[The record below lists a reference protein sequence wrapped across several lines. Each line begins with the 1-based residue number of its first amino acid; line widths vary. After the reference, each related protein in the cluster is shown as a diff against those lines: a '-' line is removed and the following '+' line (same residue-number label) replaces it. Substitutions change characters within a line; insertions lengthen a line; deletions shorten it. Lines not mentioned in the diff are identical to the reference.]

1 MSFILLFFLILRTVI
16 VMLPISF
23 ERIFISDVPCYN
35 IWIFDSRLRDPGGMR
50 NASILFGDITNGAPG
65 SRWDEECSILFGDI
79 TNGVLYPNPIPFV
92 SRHWTNQPNQL
103 SSSVY
108 FEHLQLLYRHFFI
121 SHAPRHLLAWKS
133 PPRVLTLTCEPTAL
147 VVLLFPWLLGCL
159 LKFHLLIHPW
169 NPFPMLI
176 PWTSTSYPGKKCLT
190 LRVYP
195 IGKMHS
201 GLTLHSTIRA
211 LWGTS
216 ALMYSP
222 IRA

>member
-35 IWIFDSRLRDPGGMR
+35 IWIFNSRLRNPSGMR
-50 NASILFGDITNGAPG
+50 NASILFGDITNG
-65 SRWDEECSILFGDI
+65 I
-79 TNGVLYPNPIPFV
+79 LYPNPIPFV

-133 PPRVLTLTCEPTAL
+133 PPRVLAL
-147 VVLLFPWLLGCL
+147 ACGAYSSSSLSVPMAFRLSTEVPPFNTP
-159 LKFHLLIHPW
+159 LKSLSDANSLDIHFLSW
-169 NPFPMLI
+169 QEMSDTESI
-176 PWTSTSYPGKKCLT
+176 SH
-190 LRVYP
+190 R
-195 IGKMHS
+195 
-201 GLTLHSTIRA
+201 
-211 LWGTS
+211 
-216 ALMYSP
+216 
-222 IRA
+222 